1 MTALIIFIGFIAL
14 TLAMIT
20 FEKLRL
26 AKAEAGNYR
35 LDDKDKVN
43 DALKKYRELIDMESI
58 W

>member
-1 MTALIIFIGFIAL
+1 MTALIIIIGFIAL
-14 TLAMIT
+14 TLAMMT

-43 DALKKYRELIDMESI
+43 DALRKYRELID
-58 W
+58 